1 VNAETKIQPST
12 STDIVVIVSA
22 NPGIVL
28 TEREKF
34 NEFYAK
40 MKAETDTLVPD
51 TSTEKGRVAIRKM
64 ATRVRDTKAAI
75 DKARLG
81 LTKDMRDQIELINA
95 AGKEIKETLQT
106 LEDEVRKPLTE
117 WEEAEAARI
126 RECEATIEWI
136 RQQKVITEDDTAA
149 AVIARAHAVYERA
162 LDPERFQDLLEDAE
176 AAKDDAMAT
185 LKRAHDRLTKEEADR
200 AELERLRAA
209 EAERLENERIAR
221 EAKEAEERAAAEAQ
235 AEEERREQAARDEAA
250 RIQLA
255 KDEAAEAAREEEAR
269 RAQAEIDAA
278 NERARKAEED
288 AAAER
293 QRLADAK
300 AAEEAEAARV
310 AAENAKREANKA
322 HRARVKGA
330 AKKAIMQLGADEDL
344 ATKIV
349 LAIVAGEVPA
359 VSMAF

>member
-1 VNAETKIQPST
+1 VNAVSKIEQSST
-12 STDIVVIVSA
+12 TDIVVIVSE
-22 NPGIVL
+22 NPAIVL

-40 MKAETDTLVPD
+40 MKAETDTLAPD

-75 DKARLG
+75 EKARLG
-81 LTKDMRDQIELINA
+81 LTKDMRDQIDVINA
-95 AGKEIKETLQT
+95 AGKEIKEELQS

-117 WEEAEAARI
+117 WEEAEKQRARD
-126 RECEATIEWI
+126 CEDAIDWFKH
-136 RQQKVITEDDTAA
+136 QKVIAEDDTAA
-149 AVIARAHAVYERA
+149 AVMERAHAVYEKA
-162 LDPERFQDLLEDAE
+162 IDPELFQDLLEDAE
-176 AAKDDAMAT
+176 AAKDDAMET

-200 AELERLRAA
+200 AELARLRAA
-209 EAERLENERIAR
+209 EEAR
-221 EAKEAEERAAAEAQ
+221 KEEEARVAAAQEAARREAEELAAYNERRAAAEK
-235 AEEERREQAARDEAA
+235 AELE
-250 RIQLA
+250 RIQRA
-255 KDEAAEAAREEEAR
+255 KDEAAEQARQEEAR

-293 QRLADAK
+293 KRIADAK

-322 HRARVKGA
+322 HRTRVKAA
-330 AKKAIMQLGADEDL
+330 AKKSIMALGADDDL

-349 LAIVAGEVPA
+349 LAIVAGEIPN